1 MLTGRPSAGCAGAL
15 RAGTCSGFLAEGL
28 MNPWHLT
35 SRTSLPSPWSTPAP
49 LPAASLV
56 PWKPPPR
63 ASQTMAT
70 QWQRGK
76 NTRVHQTVLM
86 QSSLS
91 RKNAA
96 HHHHRVPPIPWSRH
110 PHPAACPHS
119 CLMMILPPQRQ
130 HLRGDAGTPVADGGD
145 AASLQC
151 RCKMCSPGSPCASVG
166 RPQNA

>member
-1 MLTGRPSAGCAGAL
+1 MSLAWCQCSCPCGGSEPEAHRNCHLKACPLPVSPSQVPGAMPGKRPRPRAPQAATASSSSA
-15 RAGTCSGFLAEGL
+15 
-28 MNPWHLT
+28 
-35 SRTSLPSPWSTPAP
+35 TPAP

-56 PWKPPPR
+56 PWKPPP
-63 ASQTMAT
+63 
-70 QWQRGK
+70 
-76 NTRVHQTVLM
+76 M

-130 HLRGDAGTPVADGGD
+130 HLRGDASTPVTDGGD